1 MVEISYDDNVK
12 DKEIDMV
19 KSDAGNISSY
29 GTVYLCGEGQ
39 KFNDSIS
46 SDEFYIIINTNQESE
61 IQTIVDHL
69 ISNHPDSG
77 FIKLNK
83 NIVQGKYHKYIYL
96 SDNDIILVNTTNK
109 EEIGFNEYL
118 SVHKNNIS
126 LNDFKPKIASA

>member
-1 MVEISYDDNVK
+1 M
-12 DKEIDMV
+12 
-19 KSDAGNISSY
+19 
-29 GTVYLCGEGQ
+29 YLIEV
-39 KFNDSIS
+39 
-46 SDEFYIIINTNQESE
+46 YIIINTNQESE

-118 SVHKNNIS
+118 SAHKNNIS